1 MLNFL
6 NRNLENAQI
15 KLADI
20 EAIYRRLKLHSK
32 LISYVELLNALF
44 YAAEKQADPETVKM
58 QLIKH
63 M

>member
-6 NRNLENAQI
+6 NHNLENAQI

-20 EAIYRRLKLHSK
+20 EAVYRRLKLQSR
-32 LISYVELLNALF
+32 LISYVELLDALF
-44 YAAEKQADPETVKM
+44 YATEQAADPENIKM

-63 M
+63 I